1 MKEVKRPHERG
12 EKLES
17 IDLGVKGYICEGE
30 EGTDGKEEIEG
41 HERERD
47 RERGKEREEETKC

>member
-1 MKEVKRPHERG
+1 MKEVKSWG
-12 EKLES
+12 AL
-17 IDLGVKGYICEGE
+17 ILGVKGYICEGE